1 MSVFTEL
8 PQSSIRVGA
17 SGHIMSARQAA
28 DVLDAG
34 FDFVMIGK
42 AAVLYVESPRRA
54 ELDHGYC
61 APRLTVREEYSR

>member
-1 MSVFTEL
+1 
-8 PQSSIRVGA
+8 
-17 SGHIMSARQAA
+17 MSARQAA

-61 APRLTVREEYSR
+61 APRLTVMEEYSR